1 MVYGIICPLFYEFN
15 SIFMSVTSGNLFIL
29 AAPSGAGKSSLLR
42 ALLDKHQDNSYA
54 MQVSVSHTTRAA
66 RPNEVDGE
74 HYHFVTRQKFEQL
87 IEDNAFF
94 EWAEVFGNYYGTSR
108 PVIER
113 TLSQGVD
120 VFLDIDWQG
129 ARQVKALL
137 PNTLTIFIAPPS
149 EKELLERLTGRQQD
163 SAKVIA
169 DRMSKARDE
178 ISHYHEF
185 DYIVINDDFETALAD
200 LSSIV
205 VSQRLTQRL
214 QSERHKTLF
223 ASMQD

>member
-1 MVYGIICPLFYEFN
+1 
-15 SIFMSVTSGNLFIL
+15 MSVTPGNLFIL
-29 AAPSGAGKSSLLR
+29 AAPSGAGKSSLLK
-42 ALLDKHQDNSYA
+42 ALLEKHKESSYP
-54 MQVSVSHTTRAA
+54 MQVSVSHTTRAP
-66 RPNEVDGE
+66 RPNENNGE
-74 HYHFVTRQKFEQL
+74 HYHFVTRPEFEAL
-87 IEDNAFF
+87 ISDNAFF

-108 PVIER
+108 PVIEK

-137 PNTLTIFIAPPS
+137 PNTVTIFITPPS
-149 EKELLERLTGRQQD
+149 EQALLERLTSRNQD
-163 SAKVIA
+163 SEEVIA

-185 DYIVINDDFETALAD
+185 DYIVINDDFETALED

-205 VSQRLTQRL
+205 ASQRLVQRL
-214 QSERHKTLF
+214 QSQRHSGLF